1 MSREQGAPRGDA
13 NRGGEMG
20 ERREVDGRV
29 LGPVSLVV
37 AGGGI
42 VSGTGKVAALFAL
55 LATSDRRRATVG
67 EIKHFVWPEE
77 SVPDNRV
84 SVCLRALRE
93 ELPGRVDRIR
103 SGVCA
108 IDLPRGSLDYLRFG
122 DGVKQAKRQRGRERF
137 RRLNAAMD
145 EWPHGEALQG
155 LAGSGFGVRRSEL
168 RAEWRRAVLLR
179 LEAAHSV
186 EEEEWLIR
194 ETGELSRRFPRDQQI
209 LRFLLLA
216 RASMLSA
223 RARGDLVK
231 EWKEK
236 FGQPNDPLLIKTI
249 ETLRRTGRRTGP
261 HPSAHLIPRQLPP
274 IDRGLIGR
282 EDQLAELQGIVLRQH
297 ANSRATLI
305 ALTGMPGVGKSTLAR
320 HLAQLVEHRFPDGV
334 LCADMRGVAGGA
346 TGAPA
351 DPEQLLDRFLA
362 DLGVRTK
369 SSGLEGKSAALRSV
383 LATRSV
389 LMVLDDVA
397 DMDQVLPLLPGAG
410 TCTVI
415 LTSRGSLSDLR
426 ARKEVCM
433 RRIDLLDSQAAT
445 EILNDKIAS
454 VDRPRTASLVAEL
467 VELCGRLPLAL
478 VVIAKRIEGRPP
490 DGIRALVAQLGEDR
504 RKLDTLHLSMHDLS
518 VRLALDC
525 SVRALSPE
533 ARCLLWQL
541 AIHPGPGISWSATMD
556 LGRVGAGGD
565 VDRAAE
571 ELVEA
576 NLVQLMFGRYVLH
589 DLVRAYA
596 RHPAD
601 FQDGPSRMLEDATVR
616 QFLEHQLQNVRA
628 CDRVIDKQ
636 RVLPIGEAGG
646 VAVIDPRSEE
656 EAMAY
661 LDSEYEAAMRGI
673 ELAQRKNLTR
683 YIWLLPMALVT
694 YQWRRNRHAAA
705 ERILEDAVGAAR
717 EGGSPG
723 DRAMVHRML
732 AGSQMRRGAVDVP
745 VRHLEQAV
753 RLSEQE
759 GGAVG
764 RLSLARSLHMRA
776 IVLRRQGNLA
786 AAEDDYRRA
795 RDMFRALRDG
805 VGEAAAL
812 NGLGTLHHD
821 HRRYSDALRECAEA
835 LRIFETTADVNGKAN
850 VLVTLGKIH
859 LSRSETGEALI
870 VYRRAIRIYREL
882 GYWPNEASTL
892 RCYAGVLLTT
902 GDAPEAV
909 KALERAAELLEV
921 MGDEGLRDVLDQ
933 LGNLR

>member
-1 MSREQGAPRGDA
+1 MGD
-13 NRGGEMG
+13 
-20 ERREVDGRV
+20 
-29 LGPVSLVV
+29 
-37 AGGGI
+37 
-42 VSGTGKVAALFAL
+42 
-55 LATSDRRRATVG
+55 
-67 EIKHFVWPEE
+67 IKHFVWPEE
-77 SVPDNRV
+77 SVSDNRV
-84 SVCLRALRE
+84 SWCVGALRK
-93 ELPGRVDRIR
+93 ELPERVDRIR

-108 IDLPRGSLDYLRFG
+108 IDLPRGSLDYFRFG
-122 DGVKQAKRQRGRERF
+122 DAVRQAALQRGRERF
-137 RRLNAAMD
+137 QKLNVAMD

-155 LAGSGFGVRRSEL
+155 LTGAGFDVRRAEL
-168 RAEWRRAVLLR
+168 WAEWRKAVLLR
-179 LEAAHSV
+179 LEAAYSA
-186 EEEEWLIR
+186 EEEEWLIK
-194 ETGELSRRFPRDQQI
+194 ETGELSRRLPRDQQI

-216 RASMLSA
+216 RASTLSA
-223 RARGDLVK
+223 RARTDIVK
-231 EWKEK
+231 EWRQK
-236 FGQPNDPLLIKTI
+236 FGQPSDPLLIETI
-249 ETLRRTGRRTGP
+249 GRLRRTGRRTGSR
-261 HPSAHLIPRQLPP
+261 PSAHLVPRQLPP

-282 EDQLAELQGIVLRQH
+282 EDQLAEFSRIVLRQH
-297 ANSRATLI
+297 ANGRGTLI

-369 SSGLEGKSAALRSV
+369 ASGLEGKSAALRSV

-410 TCTVI
+410 TCAVI
-415 LTSRGSLSDLR
+415 VTSRGSLSDLR

-433 RRIDLLDSQAAT
+433 RRIDLLESRAAT

-454 VDRPRTASLVAEL
+454 ADRPRTAGLVAEL

-504 RKLDTLHLSMHDLS
+504 RKLDALHLSTHDLS

-565 VDRAAE
+565 VDRAVE
-571 ELVEA
+571 ELMEA
-576 NLVQLMFGRYVLH
+576 NLVQLVFERYVLH
-589 DLVRAYA
+589 DLVRVYA

-601 FQDGPSRMLEDATVR
+601 SKDGPGQMLEDATVR
-616 QFLEHQLQNVRA
+616 QLLEHQLQNVRA
-628 CDRVIDKQ
+628 CDRVID
-636 RVLPIGEAGG
+636 RHRELPIGDAEG
-646 VAVIDPRSEE
+646 VTVIDLRGEE

-661 LDSEYEAAMRGI
+661 LDAEYEAAMRGI

-705 ERILEDAVGAAR
+705 ERVLEDAVDAAQKA
-717 EGGSPG
+717 GSPG

-745 VRHLEQAV
+745 VRHLQQAV
-753 RLSEQE
+753 CLSEQE
-759 GGAVG
+759 GGEAG
-764 RLSLARSLHMRA
+764 GLSLARSLHMRA
-776 IVLRRQGNLA
+776 IVLRRQGDLA
-786 AAEDDYRRA
+786 AAEGDYRRA
-795 RDMFRALRDG
+795 RDMFRVLRDD

-821 HRRYSDALRECAEA
+821 HRRYDDALRECAEA
-835 LRIFETTADVNGKAN
+835 LRIFGTTADVNGKAN

-859 LSRSETGEALI
+859 LSRSERDEALA
-870 VYRRAIRIYREL
+870 VYRSAISIYREL

-892 RCYAGVLLTT
+892 RCYADVLLTL
-902 GDAPEAV
+902 GDSRGAV
-909 KALERAAELLEV
+909 KALERAAVLLEM
-921 MGDEGLRDVLDQ
+921 MGGEGLRDVIDL